1 MPYERG
7 PMFKSLNQ
15 LRDRA
20 AKRRADRRAT
30 RGERA
35 LRQNEAKAQRLK
47 HKRIETG
54 VGPKGPM
61 GGPGI

>member
-1 MPYERG
+1 
-7 PMFKSLNQ
+7 MFKWLNQ
-15 LRDRA
+15 LRGRA

-35 LRQNEAKAQRLK
+35 QKQNEAKALRLQ
-47 HKRIETG
+47 HERMDG
-54 VGPKGPM
+54 MGANGPM

>member
-1 MPYERG
+1 
-7 PMFKSLNQ
+7 MFKSLNQ

-35 LRQNEAKAQRLK
+35 QKQNEAKAQRLR
-47 HKRIETG
+47 HERMDGI
-54 VGPKGPM
+54 KGPM

>member
-1 MPYERG
+1 
-7 PMFKSLNQ
+7 MFKWLNQ
-15 LRDRA
+15 LRGRA

-35 LRQNEAKAQRLK
+35 QKQNEAKALRLQ
-47 HKRIETG
+47 HERMDG
-54 VGPKGPM
+54 MGPNGPM